1 MQRRWTMGVVVLAV
15 AWLLG
20 GCGGSEKP
28 VENTT
33 PVEGD
38 DGEATGGGEGASDDQ
53 LDEIERTFDRKASIV
68 ARCFGEALNAGEIE
82 KDAEVIV
89 TVTTTI
95 TPAGKTSN
103 TQIEK
108 ATTNSPAF
116 KACVIRYVDSWDFP
130 KVSEPTK
137 FSHIYR
143 IEEF

>member
-1 MQRRWTMGVVVLAV
+1 MQRRWTMGVVVLAA

-33 PVEGD
+33 PAGD
-38 DGEATGGGEGASDDQ
+38 DGDGEGTAGEGTSDDH
-53 LDEIERTFDRKASIV
+53 LEEIERTFDRKASIV
-68 ARCFGEALNAGEIE
+68 ARCFGEALSAGEIKKE
-82 KDAEVIV
+82 DEVIV

-95 TPAGKTSN
+95 TTAGKTSN
-103 TQIEK
+103 TAIEK
-108 ATTNSPAF
+108 STTDSPAF

-130 KVSEPTK
+130 NVAEPTK